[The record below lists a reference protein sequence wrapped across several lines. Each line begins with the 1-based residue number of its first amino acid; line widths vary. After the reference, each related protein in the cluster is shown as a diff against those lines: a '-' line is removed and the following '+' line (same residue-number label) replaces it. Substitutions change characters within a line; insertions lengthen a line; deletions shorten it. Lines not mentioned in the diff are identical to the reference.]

1 MNHEPVTAVHL
12 RKCHV
17 HAIEQESV
25 GVGDIDSEPSFIS
38 PNQGSVLE
46 SRKVTPRD
54 LAGDEV
60 AVEERHEL
68 GEVEVGD
75 GVVRWRE
82 EGEFAAGAGGREL
95 EIEDG
100 GDDGE
105 VAGVE
110 EVGGVGEGGFEG
122 RGTRGWVWR
131 GSRVLVLEVEVGVEE
146 SVCGKNGEVGVL
158 ENWGCVEGDIV
169 D

>member
-1 MNHEPVTAVHL
+1 MVSTRKHVIDAMNHEPVTAVHL

-60 AVEERHEL
+60 AVE
-68 GEVEVGD
+68 
-75 GVVRWRE
+75 
-82 EGEFAAGAGGREL
+82 
-95 EIEDG
+95 
-100 GDDGE
+100 
-105 VAGVE
+105 
-110 EVGGVGEGGFEG
+110 
-122 RGTRGWVWR
+122 
-131 GSRVLVLEVEVGVEE
+131 
-146 SVCGKNGEVGVL
+146 
-158 ENWGCVEGDIV
+158 
-169 D
+169 